1 MDSIQFNEE
10 KIAGFV
16 TLDTFLIRS
25 LNSTIVVS
33 LLRIPDIFTR
43 ANLLD
48 RIILFGEIRFA
59 PLPVSLRN
67 TRTPPLSSC
76 LPTPLSLRSTVFDL
90 SLSRSRSRLSLSLAL
105 ARFFFYRYL
114 RRGRPLPLPVLLSLP
129 LPLFRPRPSCRR
141 HSTLPSSV
149 IVSST
154 RFCSPA
160 FAQALNAI
168 YDHRYV
174 LSRHIRSGWSLAFS
188 SRPLFLT
195 LLFSIFLLPLPAPLS
210 ASSRFW
216 RFGFLY
222 VFHLYYVLN
231 VKNIISNSH
240 CFKIWINFFLLII
253 K

>member
-90 SLSRSRSRLSLSLAL
+90 SLSRSPASLSLARARSLFFLSLSPSRPPVAATRPSLSSPSFVPSSSLVSSPLYPPFVRHRFINSLLL
-105 ARFFFYRYL
+105 ARFCTSTERNL
-114 RRGRPLPLPVLLSLP
+114 RSSLCAVASYPVWLIARLLLSPSL
-129 LPLFRPRPSCRR
+129 LNAPLFGLLAASPRPALR
-141 HSTLPSSV
+141 V
-149 IVSST
+149 VSLLEI
-154 RFCSPA
+154 RFPIRIS
-160 FAQALNAI
+160 F
-168 YDHRYV
+168 V
-174 LSRHIRSGWSLAFS
+174 LR
-188 SRPLFLT
+188 
-195 LLFSIFLLPLPAPLS
+195 
-210 ASSRFW
+210 
-216 RFGFLY
+216 
-222 VFHLYYVLN
+222 
-231 VKNIISNSH
+231 
-240 CFKIWINFFLLII
+240 I
-253 K
+253 KC